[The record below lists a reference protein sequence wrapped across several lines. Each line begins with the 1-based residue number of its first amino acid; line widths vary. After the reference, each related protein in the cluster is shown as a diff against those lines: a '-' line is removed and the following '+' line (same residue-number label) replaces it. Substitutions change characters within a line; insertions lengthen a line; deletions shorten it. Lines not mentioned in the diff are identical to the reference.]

1 MCGTLNTS
9 LAVFLIIDSLFILRS
24 RRGKGS
30 GFEYLF
36 EKELYYLSLLL
47 NLLIN
52 FYIFGPDLDF
62 IDK

>member
-1 MCGTLNTS
+1 MCDTLNTS

-24 RRGKGS
+24 KRGKGS

-36 EKELYYLSLLL
+36 EKELYFSFLV